1 MKKYGLTGNP
11 LGHSISPEI
20 HGLLNNKAE
29 YKLYPAT
36 DLKGEFSANLSKLD
50 GFNVTVPYKK
60 DIIEYLDEVSD
71 EVKLYNACNTVK
83 IEGNKAYGYNTDVS
97 GFLSCFERRGI
108 SFLNK
113 KVLVSGAGGVASM
126 MATECL
132 IKGANV
138 FVTARNEEKAKELID
153 YAFEKTGKKI
163 EFVKKDDIENID
175 IYLQGTPVGMY
186 PHIFDSYIPL
196 SKLKNIPVVFDTIY
210 NPYKTLTVRVSEYYG
225 NIAMG
230 GLDMLVGQ
238 AKKAREIWGES
249 KTEEAEI
256 SRVIENAKSLIP
268 EFKVNKNIILIGP
281 PGAGKT
287 TISTEIGKLL
297 DMKAYDVDNEIIN
310 KEERSINE
318 IFDKDGEKYF
328 RNVEREVFLSL
339 IDSPGNVIA
348 TGGGLPEF
356 NDLTCL
362 DKESSIVVFLN
373 VEVNELLRRLEK
385 DETRP
390 LLKGEKEKKL
400 REIVEKRQ
408 NIYEKNADIIIN
420 IENKRDISDITVEIV
435 EKLKG
440 R

>member
-20 HGLLNNKAE
+20 HRFLNNEAE
-29 YKLYPAT
+29 YKLYQT
-36 DLKGEFSANLSKLD
+36 SDIKDEFLNNLCKLD

-60 DIIEYLDEVSD
+60 DIIEYLDEMSD

-83 IEGNKAYGYNTDVS
+83 IKGNKAYGYNTDVS
-97 GFLSCFERRGI
+97 GFLSCFERKGI

-113 KVLVSGAGGVASM
+113 NVLVSGAGGVSSM

-138 FVTARNEEKAKELID
+138 FITARNEEKAKSLIE
-153 YAFEKTGKKI
+153 YAYEKIGKKI
-163 EFVKKDDIENID
+163 RYMRKEEIKNID

-196 SKLKNIPVVFDTIY
+196 AKLKDIPVVFDTIY

-225 NIAMG
+225 NLAMG

-238 AKKAREIWGES
+238 AKKAREIWGE
-249 KTEEAEI
+249 KEAEEDEI
-256 SRVIENAKSLIP
+256 SRVIESAKSLIP
-268 EFKVNKNIILIGP
+268 EFSINKNIILIGP

-287 TISTEIGKLL
+287 AISKEISKLL
-297 DMKAYDVDNEIIN
+297 NMTALDIDGEIVK
-310 KEERSINE
+310 KEKRSVNE
-318 IFDKDGEKYF
+318 IFNEDGEEYF
-328 RNVEREVFLSL
+328 RKIEREVFLSVVN
-339 IDSPGNVIA
+339 SEANVIA

-356 NDLTCL
+356 NDLGFL
-362 DKESSIVVFLN
+362 DKESNIVIFLN
-373 VEVNELLRRLEK
+373 VDIKELLRRLEN

-390 LLKGEKEKKL
+390 LLKGEKEKKI
-400 REIVEKRQ
+400 RELIERRRSL
-408 NIYEKNADIIIN
+408 YEKSADITIN
-420 IENKRDISDITVEIV
+420 IENERDLRDITVEIV